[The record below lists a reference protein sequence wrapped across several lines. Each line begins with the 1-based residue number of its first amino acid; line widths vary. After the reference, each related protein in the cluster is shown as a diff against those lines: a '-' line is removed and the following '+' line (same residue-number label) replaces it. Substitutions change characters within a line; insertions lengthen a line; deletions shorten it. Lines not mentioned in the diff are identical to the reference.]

1 MPKEL
6 EEKLK
11 KEGHKKGLIGKR
23 LSAYIYGTMNKLGL
37 MRGSKTREQSKT
49 KYQRSK

>member
-6 EEKLK
+6 EAKLK
-11 KEGHKKGLIGKR
+11 RSGKKKGFIGKR
-23 LSAYIYGTMNKLGL
+23 LRAYVYGTMNKLGL
-37 MRGSKTREQSKT
+37 MKEKSKT

>member
-6 EEKLK
+6 KAKLK
-11 KEGHKKGLIGKR
+11 RSDKKKGFTGKR
-23 LSAYIYGTMNKLGL
+23 LKAYIYSTINKLGL
-37 MRGSKTREQSKT
+37 VKEKKSKT

>member
-1 MPKEL
+1 MPEEL

-11 KEGHKKGLIGKR
+11 RSGRNKGFTGDRLKK
-23 LSAYIYGTMNKLGL
+23 YIYSTMNKLGL
-37 MRGSKTREQSKT
+37 MKSKSKT

>member
-6 EEKLK
+6 EAKLK
-11 KEGHKKGLIGKR
+11 RSGRKKGYMGER
-23 LSAYIYGTMNKLGL
+23 LKSYIYGTMNKLGL
-37 MRGSKTREQSKT
+37 MKKKSKT

>member
-6 EEKLK
+6 EAKLK
-11 KEGHKKGLIGKR
+11 RSGRKKGFVGK
-23 LSAYIYGTMNKLGL
+23 LLDKYVYGA
-37 MRGSKTREQSKT
+37 MRKTGWIPKGKKSKT

>member
-6 EEKLK
+6 EARLK
-11 KEGHKKGLIGKR
+11 RAGKKKGFTGER
-23 LSAYIYGTMNKLGL
+23 LKAYIYGTMNKLGL
-37 MRGSKTREQSKT
+37 MPKHKKKSKT